1 MMGTCKIFYAQVLS
15 SRNSAVTFAVNW
27 DYSIKWK
34 QQFKQA
40 TPVQTHL
47 TNSVEDF
54 TNQTL

>member
-54 TNQTL
+54 TN